1 MVVFS
6 PLTYGRA
13 CFLLAFFREMGRGVL
28 VPVDALAMWGWS
40 VSFPFSSDLIGNL
53 FHCLG
58 GLFCFFFFGGSRG
71 WDWIA
76 KVR

>member
-13 CFLLAFFREMGRGVL
+13 CFLLAVFFFSGACVL

-58 GLFCFFFFGGSRG
+58 GLFRFFFSGGSGGLGLDR
-71 WDWIA
+71 
-76 KVR
+76 